1 MNIGIGIAFVLLWGG
16 STIVVALGCSNDSY
30 IYSEFCILFLFR
42 SNNSQ
47 YNDNYPTLTTK
58 SLWTPSTTDRSNT
71 ADVGTELFTN
81 PLVRKISFTGSTA
94 VGKLLMKQ
102 SSDTMKRL
110 SLELGGNAPFVVF
123 EDADLDQAV
132 ASAMVSK
139 FRNAGQ
145 TCVCADRFL
154 VHSSIH
160 DEFVK
165 RLVEKV
171 KGLVVGP
178 GMDATTTMGPL
189 ILADAVERTHEK
201 VQLAIHQDGAT
212 CVVGG
217 TPLPALGPQF
227 YAPTI
232 LTNVSNKDSLIWKT
246 ETFGPVVAIMTFDT
260 EEEALEIA
268 NDCDVGLASYFCTN
282 DLSRAF
288 RFSER
293 CVLSFCCLCRLFGI
307 LSTFLILRVH
317 S

>member
-1 MNIGIGIAFVLLWGG
+1 
-16 STIVVALGCSNDSY
+16 
-30 IYSEFCILFLFR
+30 
-42 SNNSQ
+42 
-47 YNDNYPTLTTK
+47 
-58 SLWTPSTTDRSNT
+58 
-71 ADVGTELFTN
+71 
-81 PLVRKISFTGSTA
+81 
-94 VGKLLMKQ
+94 MKQ